1 LSQDTAPRPSQNW
14 LPIIWLAA
22 GVLAIGRGLSMASTL
37 LMAAGAAA
45 ITVGGG
51 LLLVR
56 RSERLRKW
64 EPAINLVL
72 LVVVSVALIA
82 VLWFDLQRLLR

>member
-1 LSQDTAPRPSQNW
+1 
-14 LPIIWLAA
+14 
-22 GVLAIGRGLSMASTL
+22 
-37 LMAAGAAA
+37 MAAGAAA
-45 ITVGGG
+45 ITVGVG

-56 RSERLRKW
+56 RSERLRRW

-82 VLWFDLQRLLR
+82 VLWFDLQRLIR